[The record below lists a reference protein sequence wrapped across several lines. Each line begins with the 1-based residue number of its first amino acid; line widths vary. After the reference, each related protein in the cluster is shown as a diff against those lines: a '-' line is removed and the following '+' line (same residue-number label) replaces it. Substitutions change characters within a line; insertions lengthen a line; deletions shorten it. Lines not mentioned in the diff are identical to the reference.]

1 MLIEQIIR
9 ELNVGQIYRRVG
21 SGSKSRL
28 KRGFRCQSGM
38 RKGRIVAD
46 PATCNKP
53 KDIKKMVRAKATR
66 KRLAKRAAIKRGISM
81 RRNPVS
87 KRLRSLQPRT

>member
-1 MLIEQIIR
+1 MLIEQIIQ

-21 SGSKSRL
+21 SKL

-53 KDIKKMVRAKATR
+53 KDVKRMVRAKTTR
-66 KRLAKRAAIKRGISM
+66 KRLAKRAAIRRGITL
-81 RRNPVS
+81 RRDPVS
-87 KRLRSLQPRT
+87 KRLRSLQPR

>member
-1 MLIEQIIR
+1 MLIEEIIR

-21 SGSKSRL
+21 SKL

-53 KDIKKMVRAKATR
+53 KDIKRMVRAKATR
-66 KRLAKRAAIKRGISM
+66 ARLAKRAAIKRGLTM
-81 RRNPVS
+81 RRDPAS
-87 KRLRSLQPRT
+87 KRLRSLQPR